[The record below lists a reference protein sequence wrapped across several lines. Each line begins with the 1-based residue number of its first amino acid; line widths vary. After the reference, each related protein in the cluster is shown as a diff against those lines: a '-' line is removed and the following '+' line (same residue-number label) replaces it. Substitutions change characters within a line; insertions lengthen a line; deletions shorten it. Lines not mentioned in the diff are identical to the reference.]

1 MSYFNNLKT
10 FVRTY
15 ELGSMSAAARDL
27 RVSPAVASS
36 RLAQLETH
44 LNVRLFIRTTR
55 ALQPTEQGRLFY
67 QGACNVLSAV
77 DEAEAA
83 VNNVTQNPKGSLYVA
98 APLGIG
104 RRLIAPDVPAFKK
117 EFPLID
123 IRLRLSDRKIDVM
136 AEGLDVA
143 FFIGVPEDSN
153 LRLRKIADCERVLC
167 ASPDY
172 IARKGH
178 PMSGDQIMADN
189 HDCLALRFPGT
200 TEYRWTLMTGDGPQ
214 RYRITG
220 PYESDDGDVL
230 TGWALNGEGIVMKP
244 IFEVA
249 DHLASGALVVV
260 AEETPPMPV
269 QLGCLYAH
277 RRHQDPKVRLFID
290 FMAKRISGKLRSS
303 QK

>member
-67 QGACNVLSAV
+67 QGACNVLTAV

-104 RRLIAPDVPAFKK
+104 RRLIAPDVPGFKK

-200 TEYRWTLMTGDGPQ
+200 TEYRWTLMTQGGPQ

-249 DHLASGALVVV
+249 DHLATGALVVV

-290 FMAKRISGKLRSS
+290 FMAKRISNKLRSS
-303 QK
+303 QN

>member
-1 MSYFNNLKT
+1 MSYFDNLKT

-36 RLAQLETH
+36 RLGQLEAH

-55 ALQPTEQGRLFY
+55 ALQPTEQGKLFY
-67 QGACNVLSAV
+67 EGACNILNAVEEAESAV
-77 DEAEAA
+77 ND
-83 VNNVTQNPKGSLYVA
+83 VTQNPKGSLYVA

-104 RRLIAPDVPAFKK
+104 RRLIAPDVPDFKK
-117 EFPLID
+117 EYPLVD

-136 AEGLDVA
+136 TEGLDVA
-143 FFIGVPEDSN
+143 FFIGLPEDSN

-172 IARKGH
+172 VARKGH
-178 PMSGDQIMADN
+178 PKSGEEIMAGD
-189 HDCLALRFPGT
+189 HDCLALRFPGA
-200 TEYRWTLMTGDGPQ
+200 TEYRWTLKTPDGPKK
-214 RYRITG
+214 YSISG

-244 IFEVA
+244 LFEVA

-260 AEETPPMPV
+260 AEDTPPLPV

-290 FMAKRISGKLRSS
+290 FMATRIAAKL
-303 QK
+303 KG